1 MDESDPTKRFPLTG
15 ALKDLY
21 ETFPDDEKLDFMVAY
36 VYLKYTSTFL
46 HRTADKF
53 GFATTSHPPEP
64 LDPGLEL
71 FIHSYL
77 DTMLRK
83 AGSVE
88 TIPYASKVVK
98 PEDASQLLSVDE
110 DIDIRNA
117 NTVIPYGQANNIVIR
132 NPTSIAVGKCACRL
146 AREDHC
152 EPMGK
157 GLDDDLGLECCFFI
171 GDPYASVI
179 AEENPRFRKCSQEEA
194 VEIMHRSHEA
204 GAVQMAF
211 WKKELNRNFYSIC
224 NCCSCCCLGILVHNQ
239 FRGAIPC
246 VQSSGYM
253 AEVDTDRCNGCRICQ
268 EYCQFSAIAVDGE
281 SETAVVDVKEC
292 MGCEICK
299 TKCPE
304 DAISLVRNPQV
315 SLEPVDLSAI
325 REAYR
330 P

>member
-1 MDESDPTKRFPLTG
+1 MNESELKKILPLTG
-15 ALKDLY
+15 ALRDLY
-21 ETFPDDEKLDFMVAY
+21 ESFPDDDKMDFLVAY
-36 VYLKYTSTFL
+36 IYLKYTSTFL

-53 GFATTSHPPEP
+53 GFATTRNPPQP

-83 AGSVE
+83 AGSVK

-98 PEDASQLLSVDE
+98 LDDATKFVTVDE

-117 NTVIPYGQANNIVIR
+117 NTVVPYEQANNIIIR

-146 AREDHC
+146 AREDRC
-152 EPMGK
+152 EPKGK
-157 GLDDDLGLECCFFI
+157 DLDDDLGLECCFFI
-171 GDPYASVI
+171 GDPYATVI

-194 VEIMHRSHEA
+194 VEIMRRSHEA

-211 WKKELNRNFYSIC
+211 WKKELHRNFYSIC
-224 NCCSCCCLGILVHNQ
+224 NCCSCCCLGVLVHNQ
-239 FRGAIPC
+239 FKGAIPC

-253 AEVDTDRCNGCRICQ
+253 AEVDADRCSGCKIC
-268 EYCQFSAIAVDGE
+268 EDYCQFFAIAVDGE
-281 SETAVVDVKEC
+281 SETATVDAKEC
-292 MGCEICK
+292 MGCGICE

-304 DAISLVRNPQV
+304 DAVSLVRNPEV
-315 SLEPVDLSAI
+315 ALDPVDLQAI
-325 REAYR
+325 REAHR

>member
-1 MDESDPTKRFPLTG
+1 MDGSDLKKIFPLSG

-21 ETFPDDEKLDFMVAY
+21 ESFPDDEKMDFVVAY
-36 VYLKYTSTFL
+36 LYLKYTSTFL

-53 GFATTSHPPEP
+53 GFATTKSPPEP
-64 LDPGLEL
+64 LDPGLEF

-83 AGSVE
+83 AGSVK

-98 PEDASQLLSVDE
+98 PEDASKLLSINE
-110 DIDIRNA
+110 DIDIRSA
-117 NTVIPYGQANNIVIR
+117 NTVVPYEQANNIVIR

-146 AREDHC
+146 ARESHC

-157 GLDDDLGLECCFFI
+157 DLDDDKGLECCFFI
-171 GDPYASVI
+171 GDPYATVI

-194 VEIMHRSHEA
+194 VEIMRRSHDA

-224 NCCSCCCLGILVHNQ
+224 NCCACCCLGILVHNQ
-239 FRGAIPC
+239 TKGSIPC
-246 VQSSGYM
+246 VQSSGYL
-253 AEVDTDRCNGCRICQ
+253 AEVDTDRCSGCGIC
-268 EYCQFSAIAVDGE
+268 EDFCQFSAIAVDE
-281 SETAVVDVKEC
+281 ERETAIVDAREC

-304 DAISLVRNPQV
+304 DAVSLVRNPHV
-315 SLEPVDLSAI
+315 TLDPVDLWAI
-325 REAYR
+325 KEQRQS
-330 P
+330 